1 MREREKDRERERKG
15 ERERY
20 ALDKLNELN
29 LNVYKYDDVYKHTC
43 VYALDKLNELNL
55 NELHSHSLDLNQES
69 LY

>member
-1 MREREKDRERERKG
+1 LKNVVRNELRNDALRN
-15 ERERY
+15 